1 MADRPTRERELTPR
15 EAVTQFERVAKENP
29 SDAQAQLNVG
39 SAYYAAGDLEA
50 AVEAFQ
56 NAARLSPGLNHAHY
70 YLGVLYAKRSDK
82 AKAREELEKVINGS
96 GHVML
101 KNQARIQ
108 LNAL

>member
-15 EAVTQFERVAKENP
+15 EAVTMFERAAKENP
-29 SDAQAQLNVG
+29 NDAQAQLNLG
-39 SAYYAAGDLEA
+39 SAYYVAADFNA
-50 AVEAFQ
+50 AFDAFQ

-70 YLGVLYAKRSDK
+70 YLGVLYAKRGDK
-82 AKAREELEKVINGS
+82 AKAREELEKVINGG
-96 GHVML
+96 GHVIL